1 MEYNFLG
8 IKMSKEKTIKD
19 KILEY
24 VYIISKQPI
33 LLKDLLVANRQ
44 HNEGMHV
51 DPAKLGFRIRLIR
64 AYIVY
69 IGLVLAIL
77 IPASLLTHKPL
88 AKVDA
93 HISIVGA
100 MIITAA
106 IFIGFNFFRDRMRD
120 TMTKELIKR
129 SWKLHFP
136 FFSYEEYSHKIDEIF
151 EDAMKEEIS
160 KRDLEKY
167 ILENLSK

>member
-1 MEYNFLG
+1 
-8 IKMSKEKTIKD
+8 MSKEKTIKN

-24 VYIISKQPI
+24 DYTISKKPI

-44 HNEGMHV
+44 HSDGMHV
-51 DPAKLGFRIRLIR
+51 DPAKLGFRIRLVR

-69 IGLVLAIL
+69 IGLVLAVVVPI
-77 IPASLLTHKPL
+77 SLLTHKPL
-88 AKVDA
+88 AKIDA
-93 HISIVGA
+93 HISIIGA

-120 TMTKELIKR
+120 SITKELIKR

-136 FFSYEEYSHKIDEIF
+136 YFSYEEYSEKIEEIF
-151 EDAMKEEIS
+151 EKSIKEEIS

-167 ILENLSK
+167 IKDNLSK

>member
-1 MEYNFLG
+1 
-8 IKMSKEKTIKD
+8 MSKEKTIKD
-19 KILEY
+19 KVLEY
-24 VYIISKQPI
+24 VYTISKQPI

-44 HNEGMHV
+44 HNDGMHV
-51 DPAKLGFRIRLIR
+51 DPAKLGFRIRLVR

-69 IGLVLAIL
+69 IAIVLGILVPI
-77 IPASLLTHKPL
+77 SLLTHKPL
-88 AKVDA
+88 AVIDP

-100 MIITAA
+100 MAITAA

-120 TMTKELIKR
+120 TVTKELIKR

-151 EDAMKEEIS
+151 ENAMKEEIS

>member
-1 MEYNFLG
+1 
-8 IKMSKEKTIKD
+8 MSKEKTIKN

-24 VYIISKQPI
+24 IYTISKQPI
-33 LLKDLLVANRQ
+33 LLKDLLIANRQ
-44 HNEGMHV
+44 HSDGMHV
-51 DPAKLGFRIRLIR
+51 DPAKLGFRIRLVR

-69 IGLVLAIL
+69 IGLVLSII
-77 IPASLLTHKPL
+77 IPISLLTHKPL
-88 AKVDA
+88 IKIDPHV
-93 HISIVGA
+93 SIVGA

-120 TMTKELIKR
+120 SITKELIKR

-136 FFSYEEYSHKIDEIF
+136 YFSYEEYSEKIEEIF
-151 EDAMKEEIS
+151 EKSIKDEIS

-167 ILENLSK
+167 IKDNLSK

>member
-1 MEYNFLG
+1 
-8 IKMSKEKTIKD
+8 MSKEKTLKNR
-19 KILEY
+19 ILEY
-24 VYIISKQPI
+24 VYTISKQPI

-44 HNEGMHV
+44 HSDGMHV
-51 DPAKLGFRIRLIR
+51 DPAKLGFRIRLVR

-69 IGLVLAIL
+69 IGLVLAVVVPI
-77 IPASLLTHKPL
+77 SLLTHKPL
-88 AKVDA
+88 AKIDA
-93 HISIVGA
+93 HISIIGA

-120 TMTKELIKR
+120 SITKELIKR

-136 FFSYEEYSHKIDEIF
+136 YFSYEEYSEKIEEIF
-151 EDAMKEEIS
+151 EKSIKEEIS

-167 ILENLSK
+167 IKDNLSK

>member
-1 MEYNFLG
+1 
-8 IKMSKEKTIKD
+8 MSKEKTIKD

-24 VYIISKQPI
+24 VYTISKQPI

-44 HNEGMHV
+44 HNDGMHV

-69 IGLVLAIL
+69 IAIVLGILVPI
-77 IPASLLTHKPL
+77 SLLTHKPL
-88 AKVDA
+88 AVIDP

-100 MIITAA
+100 MAITAA

-120 TMTKELIKR
+120 TVTKELIKR

-151 EDAMKEEIS
+151 ESAMKEEIS

>member
-1 MEYNFLG
+1 MFKNESFKN
-8 IKMSKEKTIKD
+8 

-51 DPAKLGFRIRLIR
+51 DPAKLGFRIRLTR

-69 IGLVLAIL
+69 IALISMIL
-77 IPASLLTHKPL
+77 IPLSLLTHKLL

-93 HISIVGA
+93 HISIIGA

-106 IFIGFNFFRDRMRD
+106 IFIGFNFFRDRLRD
-120 TMTKELIKR
+120 VVTLELIKR

-136 FFSYEEYSHKIDEIF
+136 FFSYEEYSQKIDEIF
-151 EDAMKEEIS
+151 GNSINEEIS

-167 ILENLSK
+167 ILEKLTNS

>member
-1 MEYNFLG
+1 
-8 IKMSKEKTIKD
+8 MSKEKSIKN

-24 VYIISKQPI
+24 IYTISKQPI

-51 DPAKLGFRIRLIR
+51 DPAKLGFRIRLVR

-69 IGLVLAIL
+69 IAIVLAIL
-77 IPASLLTHKPL
+77 VPISLLTHKPL
-88 AKVDA
+88 AKIDP
-93 HISIVGA
+93 HISIIGA

-106 IFIGFNFFRDRMRD
+106 IFIGFNFFRDKMRD
-120 TMTKELIKR
+120 VITKELIRR
-129 SWKLHFP
+129 SWKLRFP
-136 FFSYEEYSHKIDEIF
+136 FFSYDEYSKKIDEIF
-151 EDAMKEEIS
+151 EKSLKDEVS

-167 ILENLSK
+167 ILDNLSK

>member
-1 MEYNFLG
+1 
-8 IKMSKEKTIKD
+8 MSKEKTIKN

-24 VYIISKQPI
+24 VYTISKQPI

-44 HNEGMHV
+44 HSDGMHV

-69 IGLVLAIL
+69 IGIVLAI
-77 IPASLLTHKPL
+77 IVPISLLTHKPL
-88 AKVDA
+88 AKVDP
-93 HISIVGA
+93 HISILGA
-100 MIITAA
+100 MVITAV
-106 IFIGFNFFRDRMRD
+106 IFIGFNFFRDKMRD
-120 TMTKELIKR
+120 TMTKELIIR

-136 FFSYEEYSHKIDEIF
+136 FFTYEEYSEKIDEIF
-151 EDAMKEEIS
+151 EKAMREEIS

>member
-1 MEYNFLG
+1 
-8 IKMSKEKTIKD
+8 MSKEKTFKNRV
-19 KILEY
+19 LEY

-51 DPAKLGFRIRLIR
+51 DPAKLGFRIRLTR
-64 AYIVY
+64 AYTLYVAIVLG
-69 IGLVLAIL
+69 ILVPI
-77 IPASLLTHKPL
+77 SLLTHKPL
-88 AKVDA
+88 AKIDP

-106 IFIGFNFFRDRMRD
+106 IFIGFNFFRDKLRD
-120 TMTKELIKR
+120 IVTKELIKR

-136 FFSYEEYSHKIDEIF
+136 FFSYEEYSKKIDEIF
-151 EDAMKEEIS
+151 ESSIKDEVS

-167 ILENLSK
+167 ILEKLTNS

>member
-1 MEYNFLG
+1 
-8 IKMSKEKTIKD
+8 MSKEKTIKN

-24 VYIISKQPI
+24 VYTISKQPI

-44 HNEGMHV
+44 HSDGMHV
-51 DPAKLGFRIRLIR
+51 DPAKLGFRIRLVR

-69 IGLVLAIL
+69 IGLVLAVVVPI
-77 IPASLLTHKPL
+77 SLLTHKPL
-88 AKVDA
+88 AKIDA
-93 HISIVGA
+93 HISIIGA

-120 TMTKELIKR
+120 SITKELIKR

-136 FFSYEEYSHKIDEIF
+136 YFSYEEYSEKIEEIF
-151 EDAMKEEIS
+151 EKSIKEEIS

>member
-1 MEYNFLG
+1 
-8 IKMSKEKTIKD
+8 MSKAKNIKN

-24 VYIISKQPI
+24 VYTISKQPI
-33 LLKDLLVANRQ
+33 LLRDLLVANRQ
-44 HNEGMHV
+44 HSDGMHV
-51 DPAKLGFRIRLIR
+51 DPAKLGFRIRLVR

-69 IGLVLAIL
+69 IGLVLSII
-77 IPASLLTHKPL
+77 IPISLLTHKPL
-88 AKVDA
+88 AKIDA
-93 HISIVGA
+93 HISIIGA

-120 TMTKELIKR
+120 SITKELIKR

-136 FFSYEEYSHKIDEIF
+136 YFSYEEYSEKIEEIF
-151 EDAMKEEIS
+151 EKSIKDEIS

-167 ILENLSK
+167 IKDNLSK

>member
-1 MEYNFLG
+1 
-8 IKMSKEKTIKD
+8 MSKEKTFKN
-19 KILEY
+19 KLLEY
-24 VYIISKQPI
+24 VYTISKQPI

-44 HNEGMHV
+44 HNDGMHV
-51 DPAKLGFRIRLIR
+51 DPAKLGFRIRLVR

-69 IGLVLAIL
+69 IAIVLGILVPI
-77 IPASLLTHKPL
+77 SLLTHKPL
-88 AKVDA
+88 AVIDP

-100 MIITAA
+100 MVITAA

-120 TMTKELIKR
+120 TVTKELIKR

-136 FFSYEEYSHKIDEIF
+136 FFSYEEYSLKIDNIF
-151 EDAMKEEIS
+151 EQAMRDEIS

>member
-1 MEYNFLG
+1 
-8 IKMSKEKTIKD
+8 MSKEKTFKN
-19 KILEY
+19 KLLEY
-24 VYIISKQPI
+24 VYTISKQPI

-44 HNEGMHV
+44 HNDGMHV

-69 IGLVLAIL
+69 IGIVLAI
-77 IPASLLTHKPL
+77 IVPISLLTHKPL
-88 AKVDA
+88 AKIDP
-93 HISIVGA
+93 HISILGA
-100 MIITAA
+100 MVITAV
-106 IFIGFNFFRDRMRD
+106 IFIGFNFFRDKMRD
-120 TMTKELIKR
+120 TMTKELIIR

-136 FFSYEEYSHKIDEIF
+136 FFTYEEYSEKIDEIF
-151 EDAMKEEIS
+151 EKAMREEIS

>member
-1 MEYNFLG
+1 
-8 IKMSKEKTIKD
+8 MSKEKTIKN

-24 VYIISKQPI
+24 VYTISKQPI

-44 HNEGMHV
+44 HNDGMHV

-64 AYIVY
+64 AYQVY
-69 IGLVLAIL
+69 IGIVLGILVPI
-77 IPASLLTHKPL
+77 SLLTHKPL
-88 AKVDA
+88 AKIDP
-93 HISIVGA
+93 HISILGA
-100 MIITAA
+100 MFITAV
-106 IFIGFNFFRDRMRD
+106 IFIGFNFFMDRMRD
-120 TMTKELIKR
+120 SVTKELIKR

-136 FFSYEEYSHKIDEIF
+136 FFSYEEYSKKIDKIF
-151 EDAMKEEIS
+151 EQAMREEIS

>member
-1 MEYNFLG
+1 
-8 IKMSKEKTIKD
+8 MSKEKTIKN

-24 VYIISKQPI
+24 VYTISKQPI

-44 HNEGMHV
+44 HLDGMHV
-51 DPAKLGFRIRLIR
+51 DPAKLGFRIRLVR

-69 IGLVLAIL
+69 IGLVLAVLVPI
-77 IPASLLTHKPL
+77 SLLTHKPL
-88 AKVDA
+88 IKIDPHV
-93 HISIVGA
+93 SIVGA

-106 IFIGFNFFRDRMRD
+106 IFMGFNFFRDRMRD
-120 TMTKELIKR
+120 SMTKELIKR

-136 FFSYEEYSHKIDEIF
+136 FFTYDEYSHKIDEIF
-151 EDAMKEEIS
+151 EKSIKDEIT

>member
-1 MEYNFLG
+1 
-8 IKMSKEKTIKD
+8 MSKEKTIKD
-19 KILEY
+19 RILEY
-24 VYIISKQPI
+24 IYTISKQPI

-44 HNEGMHV
+44 HNDGMHV
-51 DPAKLGFRIRLIR
+51 DPAKLGFRIRLVR

-69 IGLVLAIL
+69 IAIVLGILVPI
-77 IPASLLTHKPL
+77 SLLTHKPL
-88 AKVDA
+88 AVIDP

-100 MIITAA
+100 MVITAA

-120 TMTKELIKR
+120 TVTKELIKR

-136 FFSYEEYSHKIDEIF
+136 FFSYEEYSLKIDNIF
-151 EDAMKEEIS
+151 ELAMRDEIS

>member
-1 MEYNFLG
+1 
-8 IKMSKEKTIKD
+8 MSKEKTIKD
-19 KILEY
+19 KVLEY
-24 VYIISKQPI
+24 IYTISKQPI

-44 HNEGMHV
+44 HNDGMHV

-64 AYIVY
+64 AYQVY
-69 IGLVLAIL
+69 IGIVLAIL
-77 IPASLLTHKPL
+77 VPISLLTHKPL
-88 AKVDA
+88 AKIDP
-93 HISIVGA
+93 HISILGA
-100 MIITAA
+100 MAITAA

-136 FFSYEEYSHKIDEIF
+136 FFSYEEYSSKINEIF
-151 EDAMKEEIS
+151 EKAMREEVS

>member
-1 MEYNFLG
+1 
-8 IKMSKEKTIKD
+8 MSKEKTIKD

-24 VYIISKQPI
+24 VYTISKQPI

-44 HNEGMHV
+44 HNDGMHV

-69 IGLVLAIL
+69 IAIVLGILVPI
-77 IPASLLTHKPL
+77 SLLTHKPL
-88 AKVDA
+88 AVIDP

-100 MIITAA
+100 MAITAA

-120 TMTKELIKR
+120 TVTKVLIKR

-136 FFSYEEYSHKIDEIF
+136 FFSYEVYSHKIDEIF
-151 EDAMKEEIS
+151 ESAMKVEIS

>member
-1 MEYNFLG
+1 MFKNESLKN
-8 IKMSKEKTIKD
+8 

-51 DPAKLGFRIRLIR
+51 DPAKLGFRIRLTR

-69 IGLVLAIL
+69 VAMISVLL
-77 IPASLLTHKPL
+77 IPLSLLAHKLL

-93 HISIVGA
+93 HISIIGA
-100 MIITAA
+100 MIMTAA
-106 IFIGFNFFRDRMRD
+106 IFIGFNFFRDRLRD
-120 TMTKELIKR
+120 VVTLELIKR

-136 FFSYEEYSHKIDEIF
+136 FFSYEEYSQKIDEIF
-151 EDAMKEEIS
+151 GNSINEEIS

-167 ILENLSK
+167 ILEKLTNS